1 MIFFY
6 LDIVLGNKK
15 CDSIYFTKLLLRW
28 RHLCWSRGYKHGRN
42 IILRV
47 SSFNT
52 KWLRLV
58 IRFIDN
64 IIVFRYKQKILVHKF
79 KQIICFL
86 EQRRECFLYRKNS
99 QINSQNVYSK
109 PKKFIVFL
117 KKCQNEDKQEV
128 VLEVNP
134 KGPTNAFD
142 KYSEILLKIDFISFR
157 YELER
162 LMELNIFLR
171 RLWISLQKY
180 CIHLYFTVVNYSLP
194 NSTIEKTMKIW
205 QRVYFI

>member
-6 LDIVLGNKK
+6 LDLVLGNKE

-28 RHLCWSRGYKHGRN
+28 RHLCWSRGNKQGRN

-64 IIVFRYKQKILVHKF
+64 IIVFRYKQKNLVHKS
-79 KQIICFL
+79 KQINCFL
-86 EQRRECFLYRKNS
+86 EQRCECLLFGKNS

-109 PKKFIVFL
+109 QKKRFLVFL
-117 KKCQNEDKQEV
+117 KKCQNEDKQDE
-128 VLEVNP
+128 P
-134 KGPTNAFD
+134 KRSHQRN
-142 KYSEILLKIDFISFR
+142 LISIR
-157 YELER
+157 
-162 LMELNIFLR
+162 
-171 RLWISLQKY
+171 KY
-180 CIHLYFTVVNYSLP
+180 C
-194 NSTIEKTMKIW
+194 
-205 QRVYFI
+205 